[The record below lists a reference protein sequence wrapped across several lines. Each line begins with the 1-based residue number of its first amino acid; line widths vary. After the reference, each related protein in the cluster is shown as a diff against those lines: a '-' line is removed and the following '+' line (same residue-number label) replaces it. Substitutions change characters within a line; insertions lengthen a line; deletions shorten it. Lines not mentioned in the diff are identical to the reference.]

1 MQKNQLLKT
10 DGKGKL
16 RWTND
21 SKGSGGGNLSI
32 SNNPPTVS
40 DRSGNAGDL
49 RYDDNFL
56 YLCLG
61 NNNWEKRALKTLVPT
76 ILLIDNL

>member
-1 MQKNQLLKT
+1 MEKKDQIIKT

-21 SKGSGGGNLSI
+21 SKGSGGSSSI

-40 DRSGNAGDL
+40 DRSGIAGDL
-49 RYDDNFL
+49 RYDDTNL
-56 YLCLG
+56 YLALG
-61 NNNWEKRALKTLVPT
+61 NNNWKRQH
-76 ILLIDNL
+76 